1 LGKEIQE
8 AIQVFSDESRTE
20 WADAR
25 ADASMVDEKTC
36 CGLEEELVGGG
47 IGEIPRNEY
56 VRERGTST
64 KSGADV
70 SLSRRLCLL
79 V

>member
-1 LGKEIQE
+1 MGKEIQE

-20 WADAR
+20 WADA
-25 ADASMVDEKTC
+25 SMVDEKTC

-47 IGEIPRNEY
+47 MGEIPRNEF

>member
-8 AIQVFSDESRTE
+8 AIKVFSDESRAE
-20 WADAR
+20 G

-36 CGLEEELVGGG
+36 CGLEEALVGGG
-47 IGEIPRNEY
+47 MGEIPRDED
-56 VRERGTST
+56 VREGGTST
-64 KSGADV
+64 KGGADV